1 MGLCDEGCE
10 PIMPQRL
17 VIFCKVIPKREWEEC
32 LESNVEPGLAGR
44 FLQPCRAHTRRRTL
58 IAMLVSASSGLYAG
72 LGAAAAVGLAAG
84 GCIYAAKWP
93 GSQIFGQTLV
103 APRVPGELALTFD
116 DGPNPSWTP
125 LLMDI
130 LARFGVKATF
140 FMLGRFAAEEP
151 RLTRHIT
158 DAGHLIGNHSWSHA
172 NLALSTATRIREELT
187 RGKDALE
194 QITGKPLRY
203 FRPPFGNR
211 RPYVLRAAREMDM
224 IPVLWNAMTSDWSE
238 RSPERISERLMR
250 KIGANEHRGRASNI
264 VVHDGGH
271 HALNTDRGPSI
282 GAVERL
288 LAHYA
293 KSHKFV
299 TIDAWAEAAGRT

>member
-1 MGLCDEGCE
+1 M
-10 PIMPQRL
+10 
-17 VIFCKVIPKREWEEC
+17 
-32 LESNVEPGLAGR
+32 
-44 FLQPCRAHTRRRTL
+44 
-58 IAMLVSASSGLYAG
+58 ASRLYAG
-72 LGAAAAVGLAAG
+72 LGTAAALGLAAG

-93 GSQIFGQTLV
+93 GSQIFGRTLV
-103 APRVPGELALTFD
+103 APPRPGELALTFD

-125 LLMDI
+125 LLVDI
-130 LARFGVKATF
+130 LARFDVKATF
-140 FMLGRFAAEEP
+140 FMVGRFAAQEP
-151 RLTRHIT
+151 KLTRHIA

-172 NLALSTATRIREELT
+172 NLALSTAARIREELT
-187 RGKDALE
+187 RSKDALE

-238 RSPERISERLMR
+238 RSAERISERLMR
-250 KIGANEHRGRASNI
+250 KIAANERRGRASNI
-264 VVHDGGH
+264 VLHDGGH

-288 LAHYA
+288 LAHYG
-293 KSHKFV
+293 KSHRFV
-299 TIDAWAEAAGRT
+299 TIDAWAKAGST